1 LLRKDL
7 ILRQLEEFG
16 KALAQILLYKKQKE
30 YDKFEEEITLV
41 LKKYSSLELTIL
53 ENLNTPDFTTQVILN
68 ESISFE
74 QKKII
79 ASVLFEKM
87 LYYEELGLEDNSK
100 ELADKCFKF
109 YTWLYANQTENE
121 FNMEVH
127 YRLELLKN
135 MRF

>member
-87 LYYEELGLEDNSK
+87 LYYEELGLEDNNK
-100 ELADKCFKF
+100 ELVDKCFKF
-109 YTWLYANQTENE
+109 YTWLYTNQTENE

-127 YRLELLKN
+127 YRLELLKKLVT
-135 MRF
+135 